1 MYEDTIG
8 GVLMIYIGIDISKY
22 KHDCFIA
29 TETVE
34 HQFSCENSQ
43 SGFNELL
50 TYFKPLVKQEMII
63 GLEATGHYGENLKSF
78 LTLHGYSF
86 MEINP
91 FLVKKFG
98 EAHSLRKTKTDK
110 KDAQMISTYMR
121 SVDYKAYHHQS
132 YHISALKSLTRL
144 RFKLISMRTKHYNM
158 MTKVL
163 DVIFPEF
170 RPFMREQGYSDTSL
184 YILKRF
190 SSPDRIA
197 KMSDSHFDQLRKLS
211 MGKFNYPKFTK
222 LKELAR
228 STIGVTHNHQLFKL
242 KMSISYVEKLN
253 KDILETEKQITSL
266 MEQYPTKI
274 QTIKGIGIISAA
286 IILCEYGDIRLFSNS
301 AEMLSYAGLDSTIRQ
316 SGTMS
321 STGKLVKRG
330 SKYLRATLINIGM
343 MTMIYNPVFY
353 AYYHKK
359 KQEGK
364 HHRVAMVHLAK
375 KLVRVIHHLETNHD
389 DFDSSKLI

>member
-1 MYEDTIG
+1 MN
-8 GVLMIYIGIDISKY
+8 YIGIDISKY

-29 TETVE
+29 TETVN
-34 HQFSCENSQ
+34 HQFSFENSQ
-43 SGFNELL
+43 LGFSELL
-50 TYFKPLVKQEMII
+50 GHFKPLIKQEMII

-78 LTLHGYSF
+78 LTFHGYSF

-98 EAHSLRKTKTDK
+98 EAQSLRKTKTDK

-144 RFKLISMRTKHYNM
+144 RFKLISIRTKHYNM

-163 DVIFPEF
+163 DVIFPEYKA
-170 RPFMREQGYSDTSL
+170 FMREQGYSETSL

-190 SSPDRIA
+190 SSPDRIVR
-197 KMSDSHFDQLRKLS
+197 MNDEHFDKFRRLS
-211 MGKFNYPKFTK
+211 MGKFNYPKFVK
-222 LKELAR
+222 LKALAA
-228 STIGVTHNHQLFKL
+228 STIGVTQDHQLFKL
-242 KMSISYVEKLN
+242 KTSISYVEQLN
-253 KDILETEKQITSL
+253 QDIDETEKQITSL
-266 MEQYPTKI
+266 MAKYPTRI

-286 IILCEYGDIRLFSNS
+286 VIISEYGNISLFSNT
-301 AEMLSYAGLDSTIRQ
+301 AEMLSYAGLDSTIKQ

-330 SKYLRATLINIGM
+330 SKYLRATLVNVCM
-343 MTMIYNPVFY
+343 MVMIYNPVFY
-353 AYYHKK
+353 AYYDKK

-364 HHRVAMVHLAK
+364 HHRVALIHLAK
-375 KLVRVIHHLETNHD
+375 KLIRIIFYLETNQVN
-389 DFDSSKLI
+389 FDSNLLK

>member
-1 MYEDTIG
+1 
-8 GVLMIYIGIDISKY
+8 MIYIGIDISKY

-29 TETVE
+29 TETE
-34 HQFSCENSQ
+34 EQEFSFENSQ

-50 TYFKPLVKQEMII
+50 AHIKPLVKQEMII

-78 LTLHGYSF
+78 LTTHGYQF

-98 EAHSLRKTKTDK
+98 EAQSLRKTKTDK
-110 KDAQMISTYMR
+110 KDAHMISTYMK

-144 RFKLISMRTKHYNM
+144 RFKLISIRTKHYNM

-170 RPFMREQGYSDTSL
+170 KPFMREQGYSDTSL

-197 KMSDSHFDQLRKLS
+197 KMNDGHFDKLRKLS
-211 MGKFNYPKFTK
+211 MGKFNYPKFVK
-222 LKELAR
+222 LKELAK
-228 STIGVTHNHQLFKL
+228 STIGVTHDYQRFKL
-242 KMSISYVEKLN
+242 KTSISYVEQLN
-253 KDILETEKQITSL
+253 RDLTETEKHIRSL
-266 MEQYPTKI
+266 MGRYPTRI
-274 QTIKGIGIISAA
+274 QTIKGIGVISAA
-286 IILCEYGDIRLFSNS
+286 VIISEYGDISLFSNP
-301 AEMLSYAGLDSTIRQ
+301 AEMLSYAGLDSSIKQ

-330 SKYLRATLINIGM
+330 SKYLRATLINVCM
-343 MTMIYNPVFY
+343 MVMIHNPVFY
-353 AYYHKK
+353 DYYTKK

-364 HHRVAMVHLAK
+364 VHRVAQVHLAK
-375 KLVRVIHHLETNHD
+375 KLVRIIHHLETNHE
-389 DFDSSKLI
+389 DFDSSKLQ

>member
-1 MYEDTIG
+1 MN
-8 GVLMIYIGIDISKY
+8 YIGIDISKY

-29 TETVE
+29 TETINQ
-34 HQFSCENSQ
+34 QFSFENSQ
-43 SGFNELL
+43 SGFKELL
-50 TYFKPLVKQEMII
+50 GYFKPYSKQEMII

-98 EAHSLRKTKTDK
+98 EAQSLRKTKTDK

-144 RFKLISMRTKHYNM
+144 RFKLISIRTKHYNM

-163 DVIFPEF
+163 DVIFPEYKS
-170 RPFMREQGYSDTSL
+170 FMREQGYSETSL
-184 YILKRF
+184 YLLKHF

-197 KMSDSHFDQLRKLS
+197 KMKENHFETLRKLS
-211 MGKFNYPKFTK
+211 RGKFNYPKFVK
-222 LKELAR
+222 LKALA
-228 STIGVTHNHQLFKL
+228 SQTIGVTQDHQLFKL
-242 KMSISYVEKLN
+242 KTSISYVEMISQ
-253 KDILETEKQITSL
+253 DIDETEKQITAL
-266 MEQYPTKI
+266 MDQYPTYI
-274 QTIKGIGIISAA
+274 QTIKGIGVISAA
-286 IILCEYGDIRLFSNS
+286 VIICEYGDISLFSNP
-301 AEMLSYAGLDSTIRQ
+301 AEMLSYAGLDSSIKQ
-316 SGTMS
+316 SGMMS

-330 SKYLRATLINIGM
+330 SKYLRATLINICQ
-343 MTMIYNPVFY
+343 TVMIYNPIFY
-353 AYYHKK
+353 AYYDKK

-364 HHRVAMVHLAK
+364 HHRVALVHLAK
-375 KLVRVIHHLETNHD
+375 KLTRVIHHIETNKE
-389 DFDSSKLI
+389 DFDSKKLK